1 MRARE
6 FITDRKEERLDELL
20 PLIATAGGALA
31 RGAVAGGTALA
42 RGAGALGTKV
52 AQGAQQVGT
61 KVAQGA
67 QQVGTKVAQGAQQVG
82 TKVAQGAQQVGTKVA
97 QGAQTA
103 LKQPQGFNYNAAA
116 KMAGVKP
123 VVPKGQQVGQ
133 NKPPVPGTSV
143 TTPNADIGTQSST
156 GGQTFNTPTGT
167 VHRAN
172 PNNPNNA
179 QAPISQTP
187 NTKAI
192 SGPGAI
198 GVKDSPAVLPPP
210 KDNANYKS
218 PIDPTGEKYK
228 TWLANNPDNIAG
240 NTPSTTNIASA
251 PTTGAA
257 TVPPTSAKAAAA
269 VAMAAATRAS
279 AQRAAAATT
288 GAKAAPAAAATLAAP
303 TTAPSLGPPAA
314 VQAQQTKQAQAPSS
328 NKSTGFLAGLSKGF
342 TTGMGGREG
351 ETLTQL
357 AARKA
362 AGGLGLNA
370 TSQALG
376 DMPKAGTSVNDP
388 KLGKLTVQPTD
399 AKHPDMVSVKTA
411 DGRTIFMDPNSL

>member
-1 MRARE
+1 MRAKE
-6 FITDRKEERLDELL
+6 FIRRPAVEAFADLVNKEKE
-20 PLIATAGGALA
+20 IATNKAAP
-31 RGAVAGGTALA
+31 VTP
-42 RGAGALGTKV
+42 V
-52 AQGAQQVGT
+52 
-61 KVAQGA
+61 
-67 QQVGTKVAQGAQQVG
+67 
-82 TKVAQGAQQVGTKVA
+82 
-97 QGAQTA
+97 
-103 LKQPQGFNYNAAA
+103 KQPPGFDYNAAA

-123 VVPKGQQVGQ
+123 VVPNNQQVGQ
-133 NKPPVPGTSV
+133 NKPPIPGTSV

-179 QAPISQTP
+179 QAPISQTS

-228 TWLANNPDNIAG
+228 TWLDNNPDKVAG
-240 NTPSTTNIASA
+240 NTPSTTDIASA
-251 PTTGAA
+251 PATTSAA

-269 VAMAAATRAS
+269 
-279 AQRAAAATT
+279 TT
-288 GAKAAPAAAATLAAP
+288 GAKAAPAPTTGAKAAPATPAAAAP

-342 TTGMGGREG
+342 TTGLGGREG
-351 ETLTQL
+351 ETLT
-357 AARKA
+357 
-362 AGGLGLNA
+362 
-370 TSQALG
+370 
-376 DMPKAGTSVNDP
+376 
-388 KLGKLTVQPTD
+388 
-399 AKHPDMVSVKTA
+399 
-411 DGRTIFMDPNSL
+411 

>member
-42 RGAGALGTKV
+42 RGAGAL
-52 AQGAQQVGT
+52 
-61 KVAQGA
+61 
-67 QQVGTKVAQGAQQVG
+67 GTKVAQGAQQVG

-228 TWLANNPDNIAG
+228 TWLANNPDKVAG

-251 PTTGAA
+251 PTTTSAA
-257 TVPPTSAKAAAA
+257 TVPPTSAKAAP
-269 VAMAAATRAS
+269 AAAPTS
-279 AQRAAAATT
+279 AATVPPTSAKAAAATT

-399 AKHPDMVSVKTA
+399 AKHPNMVSVKTA

>member
-42 RGAGALGTKV
+42 RGAGAL
-52 AQGAQQVGT
+52 
-61 KVAQGA
+61 
-67 QQVGTKVAQGAQQVG
+67 G

-228 TWLANNPDNIAG
+228 TWLANNPDKVAG

-251 PTTGAA
+251 PTTTSAA
-257 TVPPTSAKAAAA
+257 TVPPTSAK
-269 VAMAAATRAS
+269 
-279 AQRAAAATT
+279 AAAATT

-399 AKHPDMVSVKTA
+399 AKHPNMVSVKTA